1 MVNTTQPLTNPTK
14 RSGPQKSAE
23 RIQSRATSLEISE
36 TKAFSFSGW
45 SAMPVFGLLAWCIY
59 TFTSSGMA
67 SVPRNSGGDG
77 ALAFLFSF
85 GLGGLSSVV
94 LMVLMRGLTVI
105 QPGHAVVTTF
115 FGRYT
120 GTEREHG
127 FHYMNPFAS
136 FTPISLRATNLMTP
150 TLKVNDATGTPVD
163 IGAAIAW
170 EVEDTAKALFS
181 VTDYTN
187 YIVTQSETALR
198 QVAGQHPYDSEDAEH
213 SLRGNIQ
220 GVAHELIDAIE
231 DAVAAAGLRV
241 VDARIAHLAY
251 APEIASAMLRKQQA
265 AQVVAARETIVDGAV
280 SMVKTAIDRL
290 TKEQVVDLKPEDR
303 VRLVTNLMTV
313 LVSDREATPTLALS
327 GGQDAH

>member
-1 MVNTTQPLTNPTK
+1 
-14 RSGPQKSAE
+14 
-23 RIQSRATSLEISE
+23 
-36 TKAFSFSGW
+36 
-45 SAMPVFGLLAWCIY
+45 
-59 TFTSSGMA
+59 
-67 SVPRNSGGDG
+67 
-77 ALAFLFSF
+77 
-85 GLGGLSSVV
+85 
-94 LMVLMRGLTVI
+94 MVLTRGFTVI
-105 QPGHAVVTTF
+105 QPGQAVVTTF

-127 FHYMNPFAS
+127 FHFMNPFAS

-150 TLKVNDATGTPVD
+150 TLKVNDATGTPVE

-198 QVAGQHPYDSEDAEH
+198 QVAGQHPYDSDDSGH

-231 DAVAAAGLRV
+231 DAVAAAGIRV

-251 APEIASAMLRKQQA
+251 APEIAGAMLRKQQA
-265 AQVVAARETIVDGAV
+265 DQVIAAREKIVDGAV
-280 SMVKTAIDRL
+280 SMVQTAIERL
-290 TKEQVVDLKPEDR
+290 TKEKIVELKPEDR

-313 LVSDREATPTLALS
+313 LVSDREATPTLAL
-327 GGQDAH
+327 GGGSDDH